1 MDENIPDKESFEAE
15 LEDADIPNDQEDE
28 SDLQDLDAPGTFE
41 AVVAAADWTTETILS
56 QIGRKRLN
64 LDPEFQR
71 RDAWTRTRKSKF
83 IESLIANVPIPQIVL
98 AERPGQRGNYIVL
111 DGKQR
116 LLTLWQFAGL
126 DDGGGDGFRLTGLEL
141 RKDLNKLRLKDLPTA
156 DRDALE
162 TQTIRTVVVRN
173 WKSDDFLYLVF
184 LRLNTGNVPLSPQE
198 LRQALHPG
206 PFVGFVNDFT
216 AKSAIFH
223 EMLRRKTPDFRM
235 RDVELLVRFFA
246 FDGFLPQHFGNLK
259 PLLDL
264 TCEKLNA
271 AWPEDEDTIR
281 EKAKDCEGAVKAVL
295 TIFDEHAFRRWND
308 GRYERP
314 FNRAVFD
321 AMTFYAKDRDVAQSM
336 MDNATVVES
345 SFREVCDEPRFAES
359 ISTTT
364 KSIEAIEYRLST
376 WGETLSRALN
386 STLPVPTISS
396 DGRIAYS

>member
-1 MDENIPDKESFEAE
+1 MNSETEGEFFEAE
-15 LEDADIPNDQEDE
+15 LETADIPNDREDE
-28 SDLQDLDAPGTFE
+28 SDLVDLDAPSTFE

-56 QIGRKRLN
+56 QIARKRLN
-64 LDPEFQR
+64 LDPDFQR
-71 RDAWTRTRKSKF
+71 RDAWTRSRKSKF

-126 DDGGGDGFRLTGLEL
+126 GEGDGDGFRLTGLDL
-141 RKDLNKLRLKDLPTA
+141 RKDLNKARLKDLPTA

-206 PFVGFVNDFT
+206 SFVRFVNEFT
-216 AKSAIFH
+216 ASSEAFH

-246 FDGFLPQHFGNLK
+246 FDRFLPDHFGNLK

-264 TCEKLNA
+264 TCESLNSFWA
-271 AWPEDEDTIR
+271 SEEEQIR
-281 EKAKDCEGAVKAVL
+281 TQASRCEQAIRA
-295 TIFDEHAFRRWND
+295 TMEIFKGHAFRRWNE

-321 AMTFYAKDRDVAQSM
+321 VMTFYAKDPAVASAM
-336 MDNATVVES
+336 TGKAKDVES
-345 SFREVCDEPRFAES
+345 AFQEVCDEPQFAES

-364 KSIEAIEYRLST
+364 KSIDAIEHRLTT
-376 WGETLSRALN
+376 WGVALSQTLGAQ
-386 STLPVPTISS
+386 LPVPTTSP
-396 DGRIAYS
+396 DGRIAYA